1 MSIRVSGITLRVE
14 GAEQFASQLDTANK
28 AMRRNAAEMK
38 LLEATYA
45 NSKNSDYFGK
55 QSELLTKQLEEQRK
69 KTATLQQARDEIGRA
84 HV

>member
-14 GAEQFASQLDTANK
+14 GAEQFASRLDTANK

-45 NSKNSDYFGK
+45 NSKNSDYLV
-55 QSELLTKQLEEQRK
+55 SNLNC
-69 KTATLQQARDEIGRA
+69 
-84 HV
+84 

>member
-45 NSKNSDYFGK
+45 NS
-55 QSELLTKQLEEQRK
+55 Q
-69 KTATLQQARDEIGRA
+69 TATTLASSRNC
-84 HV
+84 